1 MRKAL
6 VSIAVLLVA
15 SFAFA
20 ANYAEFDLDDI
31 QGNGPDVI
39 TAQVSDYILVDVWA
53 FTDVPVLVWGI
64 EVHNVDGSLEF
75 QSYEQFFPTGWTCPN
90 PTPPVIVVQG
100 QDMTFSNPM
109 YTPVLVATITY
120 HAAVDCSV
128 DDLTG
133 AAGLCLGNDFV
144 EYPFDAIGGQVIIGG
159 SATEETNWG
168 AVKGLF
174 R

>member
-6 VSIAVLLVA
+6 VSIAILMIA
-15 SFAFA
+15 SFA
-20 ANYAEFDLDDI
+20 YADHMEFDLDGI

-39 TAQVSDYILVDVWA
+39 TAEVSDYILVDIW
-53 FTDVPVLVWGI
+53 FFNDVPMISFGVTVLQL
-64 EVHNVDGSLEF
+64 DGSLEY
-75 QSYEQFFPTGWTCPN
+75 QSCEYFCEGWTAVDPI
-90 PTPPVIVVQG
+90 PGPQFDVQAT
-100 QDMTFSNPM
+100 DWTMTLPLQNH
-109 YTPVLVATITY
+109 LVATVIF

-128 DDLTG
+128 DDIQG
-133 AAGLCLGNDFV
+133 IDASYLGTDYNTYFI
-144 EYPFDAIGGQVIIGG
+144 DAIGAQVIIGG